1 MARIPVP
8 TRESVPEQYR
18 SVFDEV
24 VQFWGKRYSGNG
36 PGTVTLNSPELANRL
51 NSLADYLRGG
61 SGLPAKAQQLA
72 MLTVARE
79 LDCQYIW
86 NSHAAAGRREGLSDA
101 LVDAMRDKK
110 DLPSMAADEAAVVN
124 YGREFF
130 RTHKVSD
137 ATFQAAVQQ
146 FGVHGLTNLTNLMA
160 YYALLAF
167 NANAFQIDMPAERTE
182 AILPA

>member
-1 MARIPVP
+1 MARMPVP

-24 VQFWGKRYSGNG
+24 VQSRGGPPSTG
-36 PGTVTLNSPELANRL
+36 PGTVTLNSPEVADRCNHL
-51 NSLADYLRGG
+51 SDYLRGG
-61 SGLPAKAQQLA
+61 SGLPAKVQELA

-86 NSHAAAGRREGLSDA
+86 NAHAAAGRREGLSDA
-101 LVDAMRDKK
+101 LVDAMRDKR
-110 DLPSMAADEAAVVN
+110 DLPSMAADESAVVN

-167 NANAFQIDMPAERTE
+167 NANAFQIDLPAERTE
-182 AILPA
+182 ATLPV